1 MKTLIAASLVSLV
14 AVALPCAAQVST
26 DRQQLIEA
34 VEACQ
39 KLGWQ
44 PKRLGNPLPEDAS
57 LFKNCGTVVE
67 QLRTLQ
73 ANKPKPSIV
82 PPEVPSN
89 DIACA
94 KQTIDNAVGD
104 STSSQVDGKD
114 CK

>member
-1 MKTLIAASLVSLV
+1 MKTFIAIGLVGV
-14 AVALPCAAQVST
+14 AALSVPCAAQVST
-26 DRQQLIEA
+26 NRQQLIEA

-39 KLGWQ
+39 KLGWSG
-44 PKRLGNPLPEDAS
+44 KRLGNPLPQDAA
-57 LFKNCGTVVE
+57 LFKNCGTIVE

-89 DIACA
+89 DVACA

-104 STSSQVDGKD
+104 SAASQIDGKD